1 MEIVYGIN
9 DYQKDQGGIVLAL
22 GNFDGLHLAHR
33 DIIQRT
39 RQEALRKALKSVVF
53 LLDPHPVQVLYPGR
67 KLQLLT
73 TLEEKLEKIE
83 ALGVDVAIVEP
94 FTAKISTLSPFC
106 FVEKYFKNHLNVVK
120 VIVGYDYTFGRKG
133 KGTVNHL
140 LRWGEQLGFEV
151 EIVSPIMYENDV
163 VSSSLVRELLLN
175 GEAERAAKILGCFY
189 QRKGRVVY
197 GDGRGRQVGFP
208 TANLEI
214 PADLL
219 LPGRG
224 VYLSLVLRG
233 AERYFGLTNI
243 GTKPTF
249 CQDHQTTTEVY
260 ILDFT
265 GDLYHEELTL
275 CFLHRIREERVFDS
289 IDAFKHQVGQ
299 DVAAARKFIRD
310 EYGPLLEKTG
320 SGPCCPLFTKGG

>member
-1 MEIVYGIN
+1 MEIVYGTN
-9 DYQKDQGGIVLAL
+9 NYQKHPEGIVLAL

-39 RQEALRKALKSVVF
+39 RQEAVRKAVKSVVF
-53 LLDPHPVQVLYPGR
+53 LLDPHPVKVLYPGK

-94 FTAKISTLSPFC
+94 FTAEISTLAPFC
-106 FVEKYFKNHLNVVK
+106 FVKKYFKNHLNVSK

-133 KGTVNHL
+133 KGTVSHL
-140 LRWGEQLGFEV
+140 LRWGEQLHFEV

-163 VSSSLVRELLLN
+163 VSSSLVRELLLQGN
-175 GEAERAAKILGCFY
+175 VEKAAKILGCFY
-189 QRKGRVVY
+189 RRKGRVVH

-233 AERYFGLTNI
+233 TERYFGLTNI

-249 CQDHQTTTEVY
+249 CQDDLTTTEVF
-260 ILDFT
+260 ILDFAE
-265 GDLYHEELTL
+265 DLYDQELTL
-275 CFLHRIREERVFDS
+275 CFLHRIREERAFES
-289 IDAFKHQVGQ
+289 IAAFKHQIGQ
-299 DVAAARKFIRD
+299 DVAVARKFIRD

-320 SGPCCPLFTKGG
+320 HNACCPLFTKSG